1 MTVKVAFE
9 DGYVYFKDF
18 GDRSV
23 SLIFDDIQIHK
34 HGNILYVLIDN

>member
-1 MTVKVAFE
+1 MVVKVAYE
-9 DGYVYFKDF
+9 DGYVYFKDH

-23 SLIFDDIQIHK
+23 ALIFDDIQINK